1 MYIPKPINTD
11 DIELPDDLLELS
23 ERIAENAHEVWA
35 QGRVNEGWTYGEEKD
50 SVKKTTPCMVPY
62 DQLPE
67 SEKAYDR
74 NTVLETI
81 KLIIKFGYNIEK

>member
-11 DIELPDDLLELS
+11 DIELPDDLIELS

-35 QGRVNEGWTYGEEKD
+35 QGRVNEGWIYGEEKD

>member
-35 QGRVNEGWTYGEEKD
+35 QGRVNEGWTYGEKKD